1 MTRGG
6 GSLGERG
13 EKIGAAAG
21 HRVVV
26 AGGRVALWVE
36 VRWPALL
43 SGPPP
48 DLRLLWVMDLESV
61 GGNVWWESVRV

>member
-1 MTRGG
+1 M
-6 GSLGERG
+6 GEKG
-13 EKIGAAAG
+13 EKIGSAAG

-36 VRWPALL
+36 FQWPPLL

-48 DLRLLWVMDLESV
+48 DLRLLWVMDLESG

>member
-1 MTRGG
+1 M
-6 GSLGERG
+6 GEKG

-21 HRVVV
+21 HRVVA

-36 VRWPALL
+36 FRW
-43 SGPPP
+43 PPP
-48 DLRLLWVMDLESV
+48 DLRLLWVMDLESG